1 MRRLRPL
8 ALLVILGAGL
18 LGGRATSATSSPAP
32 GELFLPDLKTL
43 DPSEFHVDDATE
55 SPRLLFL
62 SNTIWNAGDG
72 PLEMRPQHDEE
83 AGITYAYQ
91 LLFTEDSDGN
101 LVLDGERAAGSFA
114 FHESHNH
121 WHFQDLARYSLV
133 EMNADESK
141 GEVLATSDKISF
153 CMFDQRRV
161 DGSLENAAPSAFYSG
176 FACDQNT
183 NVGYSVG
190 WGDEYQYNFADQ
202 DIDIT
207 GVPSGDYWVVSK
219 ADPERLIDETNNGN
233 NGAKTAIRLT
243 DTDVYSITETTGSI
257 CSPCGT
263 TDLTKDK
270 RYVIEGLTDP
280 SPGPRPETSPTIDLS
295 FKRRGAE
302 GWKPFGTPDS
312 NSAFTLNDENDGPIA
327 FDGSWDRYF
336 FAHRRGSWV
345 VRARYAGNDFF
356 TRSAEKIAVTVSN

>member
-1 MRRLRPL
+1 MRRLWPL

-55 SPRLLFL
+55 SPRFLFL

-72 PLEMRPQHDEE
+72 PLEMRPQHDEG
-83 AGITYAYQ
+83 AGLTYAYQ
-91 LLFTEDSDGN
+91 LLFTEDSEGN

-114 FHESHNH
+114 FHENHNH

-133 EMNADESK
+133 EMNADGSK

-153 CMFDQRRV
+153 CMFDQRRI

-176 FACDQNT
+176 FSCDQNT

-207 GVPSGDYWVVSK
+207 GVPSGDYWVVSR
-219 ADPERLIDETNNGN
+219 ADPERLIDETNNRN

-243 DTDVYSITETTGSI
+243 ENGVRSITENTSEI
-257 CSPCGT
+257 CRPCGRDELAT
-263 TDLTKDK
+263 GRRFKIKGQIDPAPGQNQIVDL
-270 RYVIEGLTDP
+270 YY
-280 SPGPRPETSPTIDLS
+280 
-295 FKRRGAE
+295 RRKGTEA
-302 GWKPFGTPDS
+302 WKPFGAPG
-312 NSAFTLNDENDGPIA
+312 SASPFTYWNEDDGPISS
-327 FDGSWDRYF
+327 DGSWDRYF
-336 FAHRRGSWV
+336 FAHEPGTWTV
-345 VRARYAGNDFF
+345 IAYYAGNQAF
-356 TRSAEKIAVTVSN
+356 TSSSSENKVVVRN

>member
-1 MRRLRPL
+1 MRRLWPL

-32 GELFLPDLKTL
+32 GEPFLPDLKTL

-55 SPRLLFL
+55 SPRFLFL

-83 AGITYAYQ
+83 ADITYAYQ
-91 LLFTEDSDGN
+91 LLFTEDSEGN
-101 LVLDGERAAGSFA
+101 LVQDGERAAGSFA
-114 FHESHNH
+114 FHASHNH

-133 EMNADESK
+133 EMNSDGSK

-153 CMFDQRRV
+153 CMFDQRRI

-176 FACDQNT
+176 FSCDQNT

-219 ADPERLIDETNNGN
+219 ADPERLIDETNNRN

-243 DTDVYSITETTGSI
+243 ENSVRSITETTSEI
-257 CSPCGT
+257 CRPCGRDELAT
-263 TDLTKDK
+263 GRRFKIKGQT
-270 RYVIEGLTDP
+270 GP
-280 SPGPRPETSPTIDLS
+280 APGQNQAIDLYYR
-295 FKRRGAE
+295 RRGTEA
-302 GWKPFGTPDS
+302 WKPFGSPG
-312 NSAFTLNDENDGPIA
+312 SADPFTLWNEADGPISS
-327 FDGSWDRYF
+327 DGSWDRYF
-336 FAHRRGSWV
+336 FAHKPGTWTV
-345 VRARYAGNDFF
+345 IAYYAGNQAF
-356 TRSAEKIAVTVSN
+356 TSSSSEIKVVVRN